1 MRILVIGDSCQDV
14 FIYGK
19 CDRLCP
25 DAPVPVF
32 IPLKTKKIGGMATNV
47 YENIKSLG
55 VNVDIITND
64 KKITKTRYV
73 DEKTN
78 QMIIRVDSEKTLSSR
93 VNVLNEI
100 DFEKDGLSV
109 YFISERNRNFGK
121 KEKLFNINVL
131 NSEVGNYSL
140 YKKIEKE
147 IVLSCLEELNVR
159 DLIKDLVEKFK

>member
-1 MRILVIGDSCQDV
+1 MKKMSKFELDVVVSEVIDN
-14 FIYGK
+14 
-19 CDRLCP
+19 
-25 DAPVPVF
+25 
-32 IPLKTKKIGGMATNV
+32 LKLIEESKVNDLFEKSKNKDLFLSKI
-47 YENIKSLG
+47 
-55 VNVDIITND
+55 
-64 KKITKTRYV
+64 
-73 DEKTN
+73 
-78 QMIIRVDSEKTLSSR
+78 
-93 VNVLNEI
+93 NEI
-100 DFEKDGLSV
+100 VELENKVNSLRKEINKIEKDFEKDGLSV

>member
-1 MRILVIGDSCQDV
+1 MKKMSKFELDVVVSEVINN
-14 FIYGK
+14 
-19 CDRLCP
+19 
-25 DAPVPVF
+25 
-32 IPLKTKKIGGMATNV
+32 LKLIEESKVNDLF
-47 YENIKSLG
+47 EKSKNKDLF
-55 VNVDIITND
+55 
-64 KKITKTRYV
+64 
-73 DEKTN
+73 
-78 QMIIRVDSEKTLSSR
+78 LSK
-93 VNVLNEI
+93 VNEI
-100 DFEKDGLSV
+100 VELENKVNSLRKEIDKIEKDFEKDGLSV

>member
-1 MRILVIGDSCQDV
+1 MKKMSKFELDVVVSEVIDN
-14 FIYGK
+14 
-19 CDRLCP
+19 
-25 DAPVPVF
+25 
-32 IPLKTKKIGGMATNV
+32 LKLIEESKVNDLF
-47 YENIKSLG
+47 EKSKNKELF
-55 VNVDIITND
+55 
-64 KKITKTRYV
+64 
-73 DEKTN
+73 
-78 QMIIRVDSEKTLSSR
+78 LSK
-93 VNVLNEI
+93 VNEI
-100 DFEKDGLSV
+100 VELENKVNSLKKEIDKIEKDFEKDGLSV

>member
-1 MRILVIGDSCQDV
+1 MKKMSKFELDVVVSEVINN
-14 FIYGK
+14 
-19 CDRLCP
+19 
-25 DAPVPVF
+25 
-32 IPLKTKKIGGMATNV
+32 LKLIEESKV
-47 YENIKSLG
+47 
-55 VNVDIITND
+55 
-64 KKITKTRYV
+64 
-73 DEKTN
+73 
-78 QMIIRVDSEKTLSSR
+78 
-93 VNVLNEI
+93 NEI
-100 DFEKDGLSV
+100 VELENKVNSLRKEIDKIEKDFEKDGLSV

>member
-1 MRILVIGDSCQDV
+1 MKKMSKFELDVVVSEVIDN
-14 FIYGK
+14 
-19 CDRLCP
+19 
-25 DAPVPVF
+25 
-32 IPLKTKKIGGMATNV
+32 LKLIEESKVNDLF
-47 YENIKSLG
+47 EKSKNKDLF
-55 VNVDIITND
+55 
-64 KKITKTRYV
+64 
-73 DEKTN
+73 
-78 QMIIRVDSEKTLSSR
+78 LSK
-93 VNVLNEI
+93 VNEI
-100 DFEKDGLSV
+100 VELENKVNSLRKEINKIEKDFEKDGLSV

>member
-1 MRILVIGDSCQDV
+1 MKKMSKFELDVVVSEVINN
-14 FIYGK
+14 
-19 CDRLCP
+19 
-25 DAPVPVF
+25 
-32 IPLKTKKIGGMATNV
+32 LKLIEESKVNDLF
-47 YENIKSLG
+47 EKSKNKELF
-55 VNVDIITND
+55 
-64 KKITKTRYV
+64 
-73 DEKTN
+73 
-78 QMIIRVDSEKTLSSR
+78 LSK
-93 VNVLNEI
+93 VNEI
-100 DFEKDGLSV
+100 VELENKVNSLRKEINKIEKDFEKDGLSV

>member
-1 MRILVIGDSCQDV
+1 MKKMSKFELDVVVSEVIDN
-14 FIYGK
+14 
-19 CDRLCP
+19 
-25 DAPVPVF
+25 
-32 IPLKTKKIGGMATNV
+32 LKLIEESKVNDLF
-47 YENIKSLG
+47 EKSKNKDLF
-55 VNVDIITND
+55 
-64 KKITKTRYV
+64 
-73 DEKTN
+73 
-78 QMIIRVDSEKTLSSR
+78 LSK
-93 VNVLNEI
+93 VNEI
-100 DFEKDGLSV
+100 VELENKVNSLRKEIDKIEKDFEKDGLSV

>member
-1 MRILVIGDSCQDV
+1 MKKMSKFELDVVVSEVIDN
-14 FIYGK
+14 
-19 CDRLCP
+19 
-25 DAPVPVF
+25 
-32 IPLKTKKIGGMATNV
+32 LKLIEESKVNDLFEKS
-47 YENIKSLG
+47 ENKDLF
-55 VNVDIITND
+55 
-64 KKITKTRYV
+64 
-73 DEKTN
+73 
-78 QMIIRVDSEKTLSSR
+78 LSK
-93 VNVLNEI
+93 VNEI
-100 DFEKDGLSV
+100 VELENKVNSLRKEIDKIEKDFEKDGLSV